1 MRPSGYQWWLPPRWQ
16 YTEKRLS
23 KWRTGRYRIKV
34 LEFVDRWSR
43 DQKSCSSWVML
54 SVSSASTTVIE
65 PSKGA
70 NDWECVDKNLQKL
83 NFGVVF
89 AEVNECCST
98 KQSFYACIR
107 QHLLDEETNIC
118 SYVSCAFSDIWSTR
132 EVWHLSCSPNFP
144 RASYLDERT
153 LTYVP
158 IVNS

>member
-1 MRPSGYQWWLPPRWQ
+1 
-16 YTEKRLS
+16 
-23 KWRTGRYRIKV
+23 
-34 LEFVDRWSR
+34 
-43 DQKSCSSWVML
+43 ML

-70 NDWECVDKNLQKL
+70 NDWECVDKNLRKL

-118 SYVSCAFSDIWSTR
+118 YITWEYWWIWLIISS
-132 EVWHLSCSPNFP
+132 VLIGGQISPAYFQLMLFP
-144 RASYLDERT
+144 ATEAQYFFK
-153 LTYVP
+153 
-158 IVNS
+158 I